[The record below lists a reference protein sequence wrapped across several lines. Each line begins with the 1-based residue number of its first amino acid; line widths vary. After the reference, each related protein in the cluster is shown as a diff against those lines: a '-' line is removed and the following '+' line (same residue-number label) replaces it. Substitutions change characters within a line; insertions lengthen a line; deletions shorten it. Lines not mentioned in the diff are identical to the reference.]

1 MNTTIPAEAQAKI
14 DLHRRTLRKNPR
26 DANAHALLGL
36 ALLKALQLE
45 DGVMS
50 LQRAL
55 ELNPKLR
62 GVHGILGGALFDLQR
77 YDAAADCYR
86 KALRHHEAADMHQ
99 HLATSLLRL
108 GRAEEAEPSARRAA
122 ELAPG
127 DASIQLSLASILL
140 ALGRHDDAEVVMRHL
155 ATFAPNQAETHYQ
168 LGLLLCHIRNWD
180 QARASL
186 EAALSFA
193 PEHVE
198 ALRHLGL
205 CLRELG
211 RADEALGALER
222 ARALAP
228 GDRALLDDLCSS
240 YQKFRRYRQAIAL
253 ARHILADQPRSLRAL
268 GALVFCH
275 FALGEWEDALAAA
288 RLALEYGPSA
298 ANNSMLLFVLS
309 HCCGDPEQ
317 LTREHFAFGERWETP
332 LVALRQPHTNDRDPQ
347 RVLRVGLVSA
357 DLYSHAVAR
366 FIAPALESLK
376 DSTQLR
382 FHVYY
387 NNRIEDHVTRA
398 MQPHVSVWRSI
409 VDLDDAAAERL
420 IRDDAVDI
428 LIDLSGHSALNRLS
442 LFARK
447 PAPLQATWIGY
458 AGTTGLRAMDYIL
471 CDRFLVPGERYTDQ
485 FTENIVKLPLGGL
498 FLPEPVSPPVNP
510 SPAMQNGYL
519 TFGSF
524 HRASKL
530 GREVIALWASLLHAI
545 PDAKMLLGGMEA
557 GVDDVLVD
565 WFADAGIGRE
575 RLLLRPRTSVGAYLK
590 QHYEVDVCLSPFP
603 YSGST
608 TIGHALWMGVPT
620 LATVGA
626 TNPSHAAAPFMA
638 HVGLS
643 TFITESPE
651 TYVKLGVFLS
661 QNIPALAAM
670 RETMRKRFLEST
682 LGYPGIVGASLELA
696 LRRMWQR
703 WCDGLPAAP
712 MTVTM
717 EDLAALG
724 GQPAPENDDA
734 SEPTATV

>member
-1 MNTTIPAEAQAKI
+1 MNTTIPAAAQAKI

-26 DANAHALLGL
+26 DANTHALLGL
-36 ALLKALQLE
+36 ALLKVLQLE
-45 DGVMS
+45 DGVAS

-55 ELNPKLR
+55 ELDPKIR
-62 GVHGILGGALFDLQR
+62 GVHGILAGALFDLQR
-77 YDAAADCYR
+77 YEAAAACYR
-86 KALRHHEAADMHQ
+86 KALRHQDAADMHQ
-99 HLATSLLRL
+99 HLGTALLRL
-108 GRAEEAEPSARRAA
+108 GRAGEAEPSARRAA
-122 ELAPG
+122 ELAPR
-127 DASIQLSLASILL
+127 DAGAQLALASVLL
-140 ALGRHDDAEVVMRHL
+140 ALGRHDDAEVVMRQV
-155 ATFAPNQAETHYQ
+155 ATFAPNQADAHYQ
-168 LGLLLCHIRNWD
+168 LGLLLCHIRKWD
-180 QARASL
+180 
-186 EAALSFA
+186 AALASMNMA
-193 PEHVE
+193 LSADPVHVE

-205 CLRELG
+205 CQRELG
-211 RADEALGALER
+211 RADDTLATLER
-222 ARALAP
+222 AMELAPDNRALQ
-228 GDRALLDDLCSS
+228 DDLCAS
-240 YQKFRRYRQAIAL
+240 YQKFRRHRQAIAI
-253 ARHILADQPRSLRAL
+253 ARRILADRPDSQRAL
-268 GALVFCH
+268 NALVSCH

-288 RLALEYGPSA
+288 RLVLALHPSA
-298 ANNSMLLFVLS
+298 ENNSMLLFVLS

-317 LTREHFAFGERWETP
+317 LTREHFAFGERWEAP
-332 LVALRQPHTNDRDPQ
+332 LVALRQPHTNDRDPR
-347 RVLRVGLVSA
+347 RVLRVGLVSG

-376 DSTQLR
+376 DSAQLR
-382 FHVYY
+382 FYVYY
-387 NNRIEDHVTRA
+387 NNRIEDNVTRA
-398 MQPHVSVWRSI
+398 MQPHVSAWRSI

-420 IRDDAVDI
+420 VRDDAIDI
-428 LIDLSGHSALNRLS
+428 LIDLSGHSALNRLA

-447 PAPLQATWIGY
+447 PAPVQATWIGY
-458 AGTTGLRAMDYIL
+458 AGTTGLRSMDYIL

-565 WFADAGIGRE
+565 WFAAAGIGRE
-575 RLLLRPRTSVGAYLK
+575 RLLLRPRTSIRAYLE
-590 QHYEVDVCLSPFP
+590 QHYEVDICLSPFP

-620 LATVGA
+620 LATVGP

-661 QNIPALAAM
+661 QNIPALASM
-670 RETMRKRFLEST
+670 RATMRKRFLEST

-696 LRRMWQR
+696 LRRMWER
-703 WCDGLPAAP
+703 WCGGMPAAP
-712 MTVTM
+712 FTVTM
-717 EDLAALG
+717 QELVEL
-724 GQPAPENDDA
+724 GQPAQDGSNAIDHPA
-734 SEPTATV
+734 HQ